1 MAKITEM
8 TPEQAKELIQTVE
21 SASDGYW
28 FPLITVVSCFG
39 IVIALLLYIWNK
51 TQQANEKRHGE
62 NERLIGEL
70 VESKHTNDLILQ
82 RLDLIVTMHDEKI
95 KAL

>member
-1 MAKITEM
+1 M
-8 TPEQAKELIQTVE
+8 TPEQAKELIKTVE
-21 SASDGYW
+21 SAGDGYW

-51 TQQANEKRHGE
+51 TQQSNEKRHE
-62 NERLIGEL
+62 ANERLIGEL

-82 RLDLIVTMHDEKI
+82 RLNLIVTMHDDKI
-95 KAL
+95 KTL